1 MTPAA
6 APDPDRPLVVP
17 LIAGVLALV
26 GAFLSLVSLFT
37 DYYDTGVPY
46 RQVPAA
52 RWFFLLFVVAV
63 VASGVLLVAQRRTQP
78 IGAAALG
85 ALAVTFLGAHGLS
98 IYYVSR
104 AGDPSPAGPGFW
116 LDLMG
121 FLLVIVAAVFA
132 TVGVLAVD
140 RSAWQLAFTRNRNR
154 LALIGGLVGFVIAV
168 GYGLN
173 TTRVNADPVAGTPD
187 TPEGSPFVPS
197 TRSLWMQ
204 IVVVLALVALPP
216 LVALVSRRVAIG
228 FSIGLLAFVAAEALS
243 RVLTSYGKV
252 QGVDSGRDAIEGTWV
267 FLVGGLALATVVA
280 VRLVTVA
287 DEPRRKAEQRESAR
301 AA

>member
-1 MTPAA
+1 MTPAS

-26 GAFLSLVSLFT
+26 GAFLSLMSLFT
-37 DYYDTGVPY
+37 DYYETGVPY

-52 RWFFLLFVVAV
+52 RWFFLLFVVA
-63 VASGVLLVAQRRTQP
+63 AIAAGVLLVAQRHTQL

-85 ALAVTFLGAHGLS
+85 AIAVTFVGARGLS

-104 AGDPSPAGPGFW
+104 AGDPSPAGAGFW
-116 LDLMG
+116 LDLLG
-121 FLLVIVAAVFA
+121 FLLIVVAAVFA

-140 RSAWQLAFTRNRNR
+140 RSARRLSFTRNRNR
-154 LALIGGLVGFVIAV
+154 LALIGGVIGFVIAV

-173 TTRVNADPVAGTPD
+173 TTRVNADPVAGTLD
-187 TPEGSPFVPS
+187 TPQGSPFIPS
-197 TRSLWMQ
+197 ARSLWTQ
-204 IVVVLALVALPP
+204 LLVVLALVLLPP
-216 LVALVSRRVAIG
+216 LIAFVSRRVAIG
-228 FSIGLLAFVAAEALS
+228 FTIGLMAFVVAETFS

-267 FLVGGLALATVVA
+267 FLVGGLALAAVIA
-280 VRLVTVA
+280 VRLMTVP
-287 DEPRRKAEQRESAR
+287 DESQRKAESRESAR